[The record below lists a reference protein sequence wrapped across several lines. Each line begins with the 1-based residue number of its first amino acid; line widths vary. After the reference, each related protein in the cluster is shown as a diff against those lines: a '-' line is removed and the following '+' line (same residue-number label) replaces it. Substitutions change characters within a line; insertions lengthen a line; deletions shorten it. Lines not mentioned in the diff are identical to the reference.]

1 MDAFL
6 YEGVRTPR
14 GLGKAKG
21 ALASVPPIELLAAC
35 FRALRERA
43 PAAPALT
50 SDVLLGCVSQTGEQ
64 GGNLAKIAALYGG
77 FGEGC
82 SGVTMSRFCA
92 SGLAALGDAAT
103 RVASG
108 SEALVVAGGVES
120 MSRVPMLSDGGAW
133 FQNPAVAR
141 ATGFVHMGV
150 AADAVATLADLS
162 RDDLDAYALASHER
176 AREAERTGL
185 LGLRMVPVTNA
196 DGEPL
201 LTRDEGPRA
210 GLTLEKLATL
220 PALFAGEEAALFDP
234 VVLARHPSLGAVRH
248 LHTAATSPT
257 VADGAALL
265 LVGNAAIGSALG
277 LRPLAR
283 IVAVAN
289 VGTDPVT
296 MLTGNVAATERVLAK
311 AGLGVDDVDRFEI
324 NESFAAVPLHF
335 AKSLGVSR
343 DRLNTCGGAI
353 ALGHPLGATGI
364 VLTLTLLDE
373 LIRSDGRYGIASIC
387 AGAGIASAVL
397 IERL

>member
-21 ALASVPPIELLAAC
+21 ALAGVPPIELLATC

-43 PAAPALT
+43 PAAPALV
-50 SDVLLGCVSQTGEQ
+50 SDVLVGCVTQTGEQ
-64 GGNLAKIAALYGG
+64 GANIAKIAALYGG

-82 SGVTMSRFCA
+82 SGVTLNRFCA

-108 SEALVVAGGVES
+108 SEGLVLAGGVES
-120 MSRVPMLSDGGAW
+120 MSRVPMSSDGGAW
-133 FQNPAVAR
+133 FQDEAVAR

-150 AADAVATLADLS
+150 AADAVATLAGLS
-162 RDDLDAYALASHER
+162 RDDLDTYALASHER
-176 AREAERTGL
+176 ALRAERDGL
-185 LGLRMVPVTNA
+185 LGRRLVPVRA
-196 DGEPL
+196 PGGETL
-201 LTRDEGPRA
+201 LARDEGPRP
-210 GLTLEKLATL
+210 GLTREKLAGFA
-220 PALFAGEEAALFDP
+220 PLFAEKEAALFDP

-248 LHTAATSPT
+248 LHTAATSPAI
-257 VADGAALL
+257 ADAAALV
-265 LVGNAAIGSALG
+265 LVGNEATGSALG

-311 AGLGVDDVDRFEI
+311 AGLTVADVTRFEI

-335 AKSLGVSR
+335 AQTLGVPL
-343 DRLNTCGGAI
+343 DRLNTCGGAL

-364 VLTLTLLDE
+364 VLALTLVDE
-373 LIRSDGRYGIASIC
+373 LVRTDGRYGVVGIC
-387 AGAGIASAVL
+387 AGAGIASAIL

>member
-21 ALASVPPIELLAAC
+21 ALSSVPPIELLATC

-43 PAAPALT
+43 PAAPTLV
-50 SDVLLGCVSQTGEQ
+50 SDVLLGCVAQTGEQ
-64 GGNLAKIAALYGG
+64 GANIAKIASLYGG

-120 MSRVPMLSDGGAW
+120 MSRVPLLSDGGAW
-133 FQNPAVAR
+133 FQDPAVAR

-150 AADAVATLADLS
+150 AADAVATLAGLS
-162 RDDLDAYALASHER
+162 REELDAYALGSHER
-176 AREAERTGL
+176 ALRAERDGL
-185 LGLRMVPVTNA
+185 LGRRIVPVRDA
-196 DGEPL
+196 EGLPL
-201 LTRDEGPRA
+201 LARDEGPRE
-210 GLTLEKLATL
+210 GLTREKLAGFA
-220 PALFAGEEAALFDP
+220 PLFAEKEAAMFDP
-234 VVLARHPSLGAVRH
+234 IVLARHPSLGAVRH
-248 LHTAATSPT
+248 LHTAATSPA
-257 VADGAALL
+257 VADAAALA
-265 LVGNAAIGSALG
+265 LVGNAAIGPALG

-296 MLTGNVAATERVLAK
+296 MLTGNVAATERALAK
-311 AGLGVDDVDRFEI
+311 AGLTLAEIDRFEI

-335 AKSLGVSR
+335 AKTLGVPH

-364 VLTLTLLDE
+364 VLALTLLDE
-373 LIRSDGRYGIASIC
+373 LARTSGRYGIASIC

-397 IERL
+397 LERL